1 MYTDGACS
9 GNPGPGGYGI
19 VLISG
24 DFRKEI
30 SLGFRKTTNNRME
43 LLAVIIGLESLKNP
57 NSVVTIY
64 SDSSYVVN
72 AINKKW
78 LFAWEKNN
86 YKKRLNPDLWRRF
99 LDVYRRHRVT
109 LVWVRGHD
117 GNIENERCDVLAV
130 EASQEK
136 NLEIDFYYEK
146 TCC

>member
-24 DFRKEI
+24 EFRKEI

-43 LLAVIIGLESLKNP
+43 LLAVIVGLETLKKS

-78 LFAWEKNN
+78 LFTWEKNN

>member
-19 VLISG
+19 VLMSG

-78 LFAWEKNN
+78 LFTWEKNN

-99 LDVYRRHRVT
+99 LDIYRRHRVT

-146 TCC
+146 TCS